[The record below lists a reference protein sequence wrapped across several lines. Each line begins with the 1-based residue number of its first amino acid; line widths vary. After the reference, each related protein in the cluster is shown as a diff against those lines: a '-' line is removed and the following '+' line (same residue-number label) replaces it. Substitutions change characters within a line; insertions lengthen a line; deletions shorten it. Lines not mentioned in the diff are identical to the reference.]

1 MRLLHLKV
9 FQINKFS
16 LDYNVPPIKLSH
28 VASIMSIKREM
39 TSEVRDDNPYSRLL
53 ALQKMGI
60 VENYENIRKYTVIIV
75 GVGGVGSVVAE
86 MLTRCGIGK
95 LILFDYDIVTLANMN
110 RLFFTPDQVNLTK
123 VEAAKNSLSKINPDV
138 EFEVYNYN
146 ITTMDNFNDFLS
158 HIKTGS
164 IDKKQPV
171 DIVLSCVDNFE
182 ARMTVNEAC
191 NELNQ
196 NWFES
201 GVSEDAVSGHIQF
214 MKPGETAC
222 YACAPPLVVASGI
235 KQVKREGVCAASLP
249 TTMGIIAGLLVQN
262 VLKYLLQFGEVTSFL
277 GYNAL
282 LDFFPKYEMK
292 PNPECNNK
300 FCCKRQE
307 EFKSKK
313 KEVKIEK
320 IEEEK
325 VVHSTN
331 EWEIEVVDQSVEVL
345 DVELTD
351 GVRFEYTKDAKA
363 TSILVDQMKDLDL
376 TVGDKIQQV
385 TADLEDMMNELD
397 ALNKI

>member
-1 MRLLHLKV
+1 
-9 FQINKFS
+9 
-16 LDYNVPPIKLSH
+16 
-28 VASIMSIKREM
+28 MSIKREM

-331 EWEIEVVDQSVEVL
+331 EWEIEVVDQSVDVL

-351 GVRFEYTKDAKA
+351 GVRFEYTKDTKA
-363 TSILVDQMKDLDL
+363 TTILVDQMKDLDL